1 VPPSFETQVPFADEL
16 VAQPGY
22 GYHPTFEGVFW
33 GLAITKDS
41 TRPEGKEKWR
51 WWFTAKTVPG
61 ISWPMKKEEDS
72 SLFLRTSHR
81 SIEVSKFH
89 DSPFLFLFR
98 FSYEVSVFTIIH
110 PRSLQCIVG
119 WTTFQRKA
127 ISIWW
132 VYDVEWFDHLFVHR
146 VGTTI
151 EAKFIQWQH
160 GHELGQPRFPRD
172 LSTV

>member
-1 VPPSFETQVPFADEL
+1 MDITLPL
-16 VAQPGY
+16 R
-22 GYHPTFEGVFW
+22 VFL
-33 GLAITKDS
+33 GIGNHQRQHA
-41 TRPEGKEKWR
+41 TRGKRKM
-51 WWFTAKTVPG
+51 ALMIHCKTVPG

-89 DSPFLFLFR
+89 DSPFLFLFH

-110 PRSLQCIVG
+110 PRSLQCILG

-132 VYDVEWFDHLFVHR
+132 VYDVEWFDHLFVLP

-151 EAKFIQWQH
+151 EAKFIQWQL